1 MYPLKSHRGGER
13 TSLRGTYTPYTF
25 FTSSYTAYTPYMLY
39 QGWPASYFLS
49 YHPPQPTKYTNTHT
63 QTHTHTHTRTHTHTH
78 THTHIHTHI
87 HTHTHVHTHII
98 FHQASSSVSCT
109 LLYHLLFSILLPS
122 AAARACIVVPGSWS
136 PCFLCTCLRRA
147 NLYWCAI
154 IICVTAFLYWCAL
167 IETTIISPSIYI
179 TQSYHYRIRT

>member
-39 QGWPASYFLS
+39 QGWPASNFLS

-63 QTHTHTHTRTHTHTH
+63 HTHTH
-78 THTHIHTHI
+78 THK
-87 HTHTHVHTHII
+87 HTHTHINTLTHTHII

-136 PCFLCTCLRRA
+136 PCFLCTCLRSA
-147 NLYWCAI
+147 NLYWCARI
-154 IICVTAFLYWCAL
+154 ETTIVSSSYLSQQLLYWCAL

-179 TQSYHYRIRT
+179 TQSYHYLIRA